1 MSMHFA
7 ISPDV
12 NVQNVTDWFILN
24 TKVQRI
30 TGLAFTP
37 TAYTDFADLH
47 DAFEAGRA
55 DIVYANA
62 ADTAYLVRDKGYLPV
77 AWASGMAKEAV
88 IAVAENS
95 EIRAIAD
102 LRAPLSVAATDAPDV
117 ERVCRIMLEPADI
130 GYRDVEVNVRPN
142 PVLVA
147 KALLQGQVQVGF
159 FPQNSYD
166 ELSSMVR
173 DQLRELVR
181 SHIYVVRSS
190 LLASPQLADHVE
202 KLWTGLDALAKE
214 PGNQELMRALGAPN
228 GWERLEQEDTEFMI
242 DLMDALS
249 QDGEEPRRRA

>member
-12 NVQNVTDWFILN
+12 NIKNVTDWFILN

-47 DAFEAGRA
+47 AAFEDGRA
-55 DIVYANA
+55 DVVYANA

-77 AWASGMAKEAV
+77 AWARGMAKEAV
-88 IAVAENS
+88 VAVS
-95 EIRAIAD
+95 EESDITDVAS
-102 LRAPLSVAATDAPDV
+102 LKGPLTVAATDAPDV

-130 GYRDVEVNVRPN
+130 GYRDLEMTIRPN

-147 KALLQGQVQVGF
+147 KALIQGHAQVGF
-159 FPQNSYD
+159 FPQDAYD

-173 DQLRELVR
+173 MQLRELVR
-181 SHIYVVRSS
+181 SRIYVVRSS

-202 KLWTGLDALAKE
+202 TLWRGLDDLAKE
-214 PGNQELMRALGAPN
+214 GTNDDLLAALGAPN